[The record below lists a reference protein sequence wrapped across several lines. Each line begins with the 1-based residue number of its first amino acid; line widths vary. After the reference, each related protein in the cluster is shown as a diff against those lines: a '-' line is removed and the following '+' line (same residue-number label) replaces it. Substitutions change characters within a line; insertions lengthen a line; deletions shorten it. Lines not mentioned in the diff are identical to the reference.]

1 MIARGCFFYHLLF
14 RTRSVFRCQSVWM
27 PLWMVGEKTFAFW
40 VKQETKL
47 GKPALSER
55 SQVLA
60 MMATQRMLCPKQ
72 KRSCKNLITAFRKVD
87 STFQRSKFETS
98 KESNETSF
106 SQETTS

>member
-72 KRSCKNLITAFRKVD
+72 KKVLQKLD
-87 STFQRSKFETS
+87 NSLSKSRFNVS
-98 KESNETSF
+98 KI
-106 SQETTS
+106 